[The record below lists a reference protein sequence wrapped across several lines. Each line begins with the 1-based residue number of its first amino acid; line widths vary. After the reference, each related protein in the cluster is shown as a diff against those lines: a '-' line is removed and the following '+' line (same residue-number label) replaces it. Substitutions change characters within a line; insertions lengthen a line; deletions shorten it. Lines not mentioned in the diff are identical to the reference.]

1 MPSSLSPEKE
11 TVKAS
16 TSSEAPLTL
25 TPKVHPVIAGYL
37 KEKAQLFE
45 LTKALGSP
53 LNFLFP
59 ELVHEN
65 VEAFR
70 SAFAQFGIQGKVFF
84 AHKCNQSESI
94 IRRLSVENAGLDIS
108 SANELRHALGSGFDG
123 SRLEATGPKNPE
135 FLGLCVQQGVT
146 INLDSIAELKQV
158 IALRKLLHAAKPTKV
173 LLRLSGFEADHS
185 KFLNKGSRFGIPLK
199 DLPQAFA
206 ILDEWREDVILHG
219 FAFHLDTVSVVE
231 RAVAIENCIQI
242 FEDALAQ
249 DFDPRVLNI
258 GGGYKVNYLA
268 SEDDWN
274 AYTSALKEAVLGTRP
289 PMTWQGNSF
298 GLHTDK
304 GKLRGNFNS
313 YNYYDEQTGPKF
325 LAELL
330 SHRFPN
336 LGDMTAGSILRDN
349 MIELWIEPGRS
360 LVDQTGITV
369 ARVNS
374 LRTSS
379 RGETIVCL
387 NMKRQDISFLDQEI
401 FVDPVV
407 IYHEEDKEAK
417 PGSVPVY
424 FAGNLCLESD
434 LIYRHLT
441 YLPQMPQPGD
451 LVAFINTAG
460 YFMDFSATNS
470 IMQPIGRKVSI
481 CERDGKYNWSLD
493 DQYVPFWD
501 ATT

>member
-1 MPSSLSPEKE
+1 MPNPPALEEKITQDTGSS
-11 TVKAS
+11 
-16 TSSEAPLTL
+16 SSAPLTL
-25 TPKVHPVIAGYL
+25 TAKIDPTIAGYL
-37 KEKAQLFE
+37 KEKTQLFE
-45 LTKALGSP
+45 LTNALGSP

-59 ELVHEN
+59 ELVGNN
-65 VEAFR
+65 VEAFHQ
-70 SAFAQFGIQGKVFF
+70 AFAQFGIQGKVFF
-84 AHKCNQSESI
+84 AHKCNQSESL

-108 SANELRHALGSGFDG
+108 SANELRHALGSGFVG
-123 SRLEATGPKNPE
+123 TRLEATGPKNAE
-135 FLGLCVQQGVT
+135 FLGLCIQHDVT
-146 INLDSIAELKQV
+146 ISLDSMAELEQV
-158 IALRKLLHAAKPTKV
+158 IALRKVLNPGKPTRV

-199 DLPQAFA
+199 ELDAAFS
-206 ILDEWREDVILHG
+206 ILEENRKELVLHG

-231 RAVAIENCIQI
+231 RAVAIENCIEI
-242 FEDALAQ
+242 FEEALSR

-268 SEDDWN
+268 HEEEWN
-274 AYTSALKEAVLGTRP
+274 AYVSALKEAVLGTRP

-298 GLHTDK
+298 GMHTDK

-336 LGDMTAGSILRDN
+336 LGDSTAGAILRDN

-374 LRTSS
+374 IRTSS
-379 RGETIVCL
+379 RGEAIVCL
-387 NMKRQDISFLDQEI
+387 NMKRQDVSFLDQEV

-407 IYHEEDKEAK
+407 IYQNENSQAA
-417 PGSVPVY
+417 PGSCPVY

-441 YLPQMPQPGD
+441 YLPKLPEPGD
-451 LVAFINTAG
+451 LVAFINTSG

-470 IMQPIGRKVSI
+470 IMQPIARKVAI
-481 CERDGKYNWSLD
+481 CQKNGKYTWTLD
-493 DQYVPFWD
+493 DQYVPFQ
-501 ATT
+501 T